1 MNDRY
6 LQMFSWGL
14 LYSIFSL
21 TVVLLYKTLMKPDR
35 IFVLKIKEKKRSI
48 LHISDL
54 VIYIILTT
62 VSAIRLNTGSDF
74 YNYYTYFNQINENF
88 SSIKEVLFQSQGG
101 YWILSYIIKIFTDY
115 QYAIFVVIAILSY
128 AYLFYIIRK
137 ESDDPSCTLLC
148 YLFLGYYAY
157 SNNILKQY
165 IAMMFVMS
173 AYLNFNDKNYFK
185 CLILSFLA
193 VSFHYSAGI
202 ILIVMFL
209 AKNIKPTFGKYRAAI
224 LAGIAGAVSLNLI
237 LTIFIKIIPSASGYA
252 KYLDW
257 RRSGQLRLIA
267 AVIGMSIIYALLTF
281 LVLKYKDKIKTKNE
295 RRYKEIIFLIIGLC
309 INIISIRQWIINRI
323 AIYFYQFIILI
334 LPTMLGVLKSKERKK
349 VKIVLYT
356 LMFLYMMFSSIF
368 LGENEYYSYNTVFSG
383 DPPISDV
390 QYNML
395 HGWRK

>member
-6 LQMFSWGL
+6 LHMFSWGL

-21 TVVLLYKTLMKPDR
+21 IVVLLYKTLMKSDR
-35 IFVLKIKEKKRSI
+35 IFVLKIKDKKKSL

-54 VIYIILTT
+54 IIYIVITT

-74 YNYYTYFNQINENF
+74 YNYYTYFNQVNENF

-101 YWILSYIIKIFTDY
+101 YWILSYIIKMFTDY

-128 AYLFYIIRK
+128 AYLFYIIRN

-173 AYLNFNDKNYFK
+173 AYLNFNDKNYFE

-202 ILIVMFL
+202 VLIVMFL
-209 AKNIKPTFGKYRAAI
+209 VKNIKPTFGKYRVAI

-237 LTIFIKIIPSASGYA
+237 LTIFIKLVPSASGYA

-257 RRSGQLRLIA
+257 RRSGQIRLIA
-267 AVIGMSIIYALLTF
+267 AVIGMGIIYAFLTF
-281 LVLKYKDKIKTKNE
+281 VILKYKEEIKLQNE
-295 RRYKEIIFLIIGLC
+295 HRYKEIIFLIVGLC
-309 INIISIRQWIINRI
+309 INIISIRQWIINRV

-334 LPTMLGVLKSKERKK
+334 LPTMLSVLKSKPRKK
-349 VKIVLYT
+349 AKIVLYT
-356 LMFLYMMFSSIF
+356 LMFLYMFFSSVF

-390 QYNML
+390 QYNVM
-395 HGWRK
+395 HGWGK